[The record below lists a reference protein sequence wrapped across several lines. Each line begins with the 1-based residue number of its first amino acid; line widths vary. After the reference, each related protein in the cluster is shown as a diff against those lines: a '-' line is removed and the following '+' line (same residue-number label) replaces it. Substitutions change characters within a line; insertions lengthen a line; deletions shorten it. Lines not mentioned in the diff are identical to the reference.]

1 METITQ
7 WLTSLNDMLWTYVII
22 GMLLGCAGWFTFK
35 TRFVQFRML
44 KEMIRLLGDSTNKSS
59 GKGHSSLSHG
69 SGEHLPTPTGAL
81 ASSAQPTYG
90 AQIAARHSAQPSK
103 SMMTGLL

>member
-59 GKGHSSLSHG
+59 GKEATTLYRSN
-69 SGEHLPTPTGAL
+69 
-81 ASSAQPTYG
+81 
-90 AQIAARHSAQPSK
+90 
-103 SMMTGLL
+103 